1 MKDVWSNCGKS
12 ALHLASTCDIWGVD
26 TLHKKLHL
34 LDGKTTIWCMHMYF
48 WGWMFSLCIGIYA
61 RSNDLSPFLLFIVG
75 HLDLISVVQSILHV
89 LSSTGMQLSVFPS
102 QSFMH
107 V

>member
-1 MKDVWSNCGKS
+1 MAKVHYTLPARVTYGEWTPYTRNC
-12 ALHLASTCDIWGVD
+12 TCWMERPLFGAHV
-26 TLHKKLHL
+26 L
-34 LDGKTTIWCMHMYF
+34 L